1 MTGHLATLEGTRVR
15 KLERGGGEPLW
26 KQLQAD
32 LVRRLR
38 SGEFDDAF
46 PGELALVEEYAV
58 SRHTVRQALAQL
70 RTDGLIVAER
80 GRQPR
85 VATAPEIRQPMGALY
100 SLFSSV
106 EESGLPQHSV
116 VRALDIR
123 ADGVIA
129 ARLDLEASIP
139 LLYLERLRY
148 AGDEPL
154 ALDRVWLPAAL
165 AEPLLDADFTH
176 TSLYNELAERAGI
189 TLDHGRED
197 IRAVVPTPAERA
209 LLHCPPEAAAF
220 SIIRQGTSQNRAVEW
235 RHTLVRGDR
244 FGLSAEF
251 SAHTGYRLTPSPN
264 TTALT
269 QAW

>member
-1 MTGHLATLEGTRVR
+1 MTGHLATR
-15 KLERGGGEPLW
+15 KERMSVGRLDRAGGGPLW
-26 KQLQAD
+26 KQLQED

-46 PGELALVEEYAV
+46 PGELALVDEYAV
-58 SRHTVRQALAQL
+58 SRHTVRQALGQL
-70 RTDGLIVAER
+70 RTDGLIIAER

-85 VATAPEIRQPMGALY
+85 VATVPEIRQPMGALY

-106 EESGLPQHSV
+106 EASGLPQRSA
-116 VRALDIR
+116 VRALDVR

-129 ARLDLEASIP
+129 ARLNLDGSTP

-176 TSLYNELAERAGI
+176 TSLYNELSTRAGI
-189 TLDHGRED
+189 NLDHGRED
-197 IRAVVPTPAERA
+197 IRAVNPGPSERA
-209 LLHCPPEAAAF
+209 LLHCPADAAVF
-220 SIIRQGTSQNRAVEW
+220 SIVRRGTAQNRPVEW

-244 FGLSAEF
+244 FALSAEF
-251 SAHTGYRLTPSPN
+251 SANTGYRLTPS
-264 TTALT
+264 TTALS

>member
-1 MTGHLATLEGTRVR
+1 MTGHLATPEGTRVR

-46 PGELALVEEYAV
+46 PGELALVEEYTV
-58 SRHTVRQALAQL
+58 SRHTVRQALGQL
-70 RTDGLIVAER
+70 RTDGLIIAER

-106 EESGLPQHSV
+106 EESGLPQRSA
-116 VRALDIR
+116 VRALDVR

-154 ALDRVWLPAAL
+154 ALDRVWLPAQL

-176 TSLYNELAERAGI
+176 TSLYNELATRAGI

-197 IRAVVPTPAERA
+197 IRAVVPTPAERT
-209 LLHCPPEAAAF
+209 LLHCPPETAAF
-220 SIIRQGTSQNRAVEW
+220 SINRQGTSQNRPVEW

-244 FGLSAEF
+244 FALSAEF
-251 SAHTGYRLTPSPN
+251 SANIGYRLTPAPN
-264 TTALT
+264 AGALS